1 MNQKYVIGDI
11 IVVYYSC
18 LTIFLYDNQWFSTMT
33 LEQYI
38 ISFVIVF
45 ISAFVQAV
53 TSFGSALVSMSFLP
67 FIFPLHFVTPLVAL
81 NGSCITALNFFRL
94 HQHFDPKKI
103 KPLIIGAIPGIPTG
117 IYLLVNLPE
126 SIIKTTLALVI
137 IGYALYSL
145 INAYSRFT
153 INYKAGYALGFFAG
167 CLGGAFNTDGPPIV
181 IYITSQPWSKD
192 EMNISLSSYF
202 LMSGLTLVT
211 MHTIGGLLTK
221 QVALFFITLL
231 PAIFSGVYA
240 GSLIYKKINQEVFKK
255 IVLFLLILVA
265 IVLIIK

>member
-1 MNQKYVIGDI
+1 MELLLQHYSIAFI
-11 IVVYYSC
+11 IV
-18 LTIFLYDNQWFSTMT
+18 T
-33 LEQYI
+33 
-38 ISFVIVF
+38 
-45 ISAFVQAV
+45 ISAFVQAI
-53 TSFGSALVSMSFLP
+53 TSFGSALVSMSLLP
-67 FIFPLHFVTPLVAL
+67 FIFPLNFVTPLVAL
-81 NGSCITALNFFRL
+81 NGSCITALNFLRL

-103 KPLIIGAIPGIPTG
+103 KPLVFGAIPGMPTG

-126 SIIKTTLALVI
+126 NIIKTILALVI

-145 INAYSRFT
+145 IHTYSNFT
-153 INYKAGYALGFFAG
+153 IDHKAGYVLGFLAG

-181 IYITSQPWSKD
+181 IYITSQHWTKD

-221 QVALFFITLL
+221 QVVLFFITLL
-231 PAIFSGVYA
+231 PAIFLGIFA
-240 GSLIYKKINQEVFKK
+240 GTLVYKKINHDEFKK
-255 IVLFLLILVA
+255 IVLLLLILVA

>member
-1 MNQKYVIGDI
+1 
-11 IVVYYSC
+11 
-18 LTIFLYDNQWFSTMT
+18 MT

-38 ISFVIVF
+38 ISFLIVF
-45 ISAFVQAV
+45 ISAFVQAI
-53 TSFGSALVSMSFLP
+53 TSFGSALVSMSLLP
-67 FIFPLHFVTPLVAL
+67 FLFPMNFVTPLVAL

-137 IGYALYSL
+137 IGYAVYSL
-145 INAYSRFT
+145 INTKSGFT
-153 INYKAGYALGFFAG
+153 INYRAGYALGFVAG

-181 IYITSQPWSKD
+181 IYITSQHWSKD

-202 LMSGLTLVT
+202 LFSGLTLVT
-211 MHTIGGLLTK
+211 MHTIGGVLTK
-221 QVALFFITLL
+221 HVALFFIMLL

-240 GSLIYKKINQEVFKK
+240 GSLVYKTINHEVFKK
-255 IVLFLLILVA
+255 IVLILLILVA
-265 IVLIIK
+265 IVLISK

>member
-1 MNQKYVIGDI
+1 
-11 IVVYYSC
+11 
-18 LTIFLYDNQWFSTMT
+18 MT

-38 ISFVIVF
+38 TSFIIVF
-45 ISAFVQAV
+45 ISAFVQAI
-53 TSFGSALVSMSFLP
+53 TSFGSALVSMSLLP
-67 FIFPLHFVTPLVAL
+67 FLFPMHFVTPLVAL
-81 NGSCITALNFFRL
+81 NGSCITALNFLRL

-126 SIIKTTLALVI
+126 RIIKTTLAIVI
-137 IGYALYSL
+137 IGYAVYSL
-145 INAYSRFT
+145 INTQSRFT
-153 INYKAGYALGFFAG
+153 IKHKAGYILGFVAG

-181 IYITSQPWSKD
+181 IYITSQNWSKD

-202 LMSGLTLVT
+202 LFSGLTLVT

-221 QVALFFITLL
+221 QVALFFTMLL
-231 PAIFSGVYA
+231 PAIFLGVYS
-240 GSLIYKKINQEVFKK
+240 GSVIYKTINQDVFKK
-255 IVLFLLILVA
+255 IVLMLLILVA